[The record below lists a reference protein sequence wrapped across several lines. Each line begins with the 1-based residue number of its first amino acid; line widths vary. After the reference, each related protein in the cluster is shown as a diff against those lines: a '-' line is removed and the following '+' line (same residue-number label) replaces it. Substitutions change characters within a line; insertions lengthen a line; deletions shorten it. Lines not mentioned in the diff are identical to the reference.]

1 MKPVQRFVISV
12 IAALAVNWCVGWAY
26 LFLVPSHNWRTQ
38 ALIAQIVSKVCG
50 LAVGIL
56 AWRLTASPDTR
67 LVRYSVTGACCT
79 GFIGFL
85 AGFLGPMIFTPHSNQ
100 GPCWASCLPGR
111 SASLPEL
118 WGVRFIRC
126 EEDPS
131 LREIRLQ
138 QIKEASGMPERSPT
152 GCSMTSGVIR
162 LV

>member
-12 IAALAVNWCVGWAY
+12 IAALAVNWCVGWAC
-26 LFLVPSHNWRTQ
+26 LFLVPSQNWRTQ

-67 LVRYSVTGACCT
+67 LIRYSVTGACCT

-100 GPCWASCLPGR
+100 GPLLGILFTGPFGFVAGAVGGALY
-111 SASLPEL
+111 
-118 WGVRFIRC
+118 
-126 EEDPS
+126 S
-131 LREIRLQ
+131 LRRRPIPPGD
-138 QIKEASGMPERSPT
+138 KTPT
-152 GCSMTSGVIR
+152 D
-162 LV
+162 

>member
-12 IAALAVNWCVGWAY
+12 IAALAANWCVGWAY
-26 LFLVPSHNWRTQ
+26 LFLVPSHNWRTK

-100 GPCWASCLPGR
+100 GPLLGILFTGPFGFVAGAVGGALY
-111 SASLPEL
+111 
-118 WGVRFIRC
+118 
-126 EEDPS
+126 S
-131 LREIRLQ
+131 LRRRPIPPGD
-138 QIKEASGMPERSPT
+138 KTPT
-152 GCSMTSGVIR
+152 D
-162 LV
+162 